1 MSTHS
6 LNKEPGKKERLKE
19 ELIKYGLISGYL
31 YVCFSVLI
39 VYKIAILKGEG
50 ITLVPYGVA
59 IVQALV
65 LGKFILIG
73 DALSV
78 GTLDAKNPLL
88 HRIAWKTVAMIILLV
103 VFKAIE
109 EIIVGLFHHVSL
121 AKVWADFAEKS
132 PIETLAPIAMMGLV
146 IAPLIAV
153 AEIARVVGVDRLR
166 AGLMGRGDA

>member
-1 MSTHS
+1 MSTDS
-6 LNKEPGKKERLKE
+6 LKTEPGKRERLKE

-59 IVQALV
+59 LVQALV

-78 GTLDAKNPLL
+78 GALDEKHPLL
-88 HRIAWKTVAMIILLV
+88 HRIAWKTLAMTVLLV

-109 EIIVGLFHHVSL
+109 EIIVGLFHHVTM

-146 IAPLIAV
+146 LVPLITV
-153 AEIARVVGVDRLR
+153 AEIVRMVGVDRLR
-166 AGLMGRGDA
+166 AGLMGRRDT